1 MRWCIKPRRHHRSRG
16 NMPNRKLCTASTALA
31 CFAFIGAAT
40 ATPAFKILNH
50 QRLDMTAR
58 TETNGQKHLVF
69 DAYGRRFEVDL
80 QTNDNIARAVP
91 ADRSDIKPYLG
102 TLSGQPRSWVRLTQ
116 TRDGWRG
123 IVSDGQELY
132 GIEPANELRE
142 TAVQPL
148 PDGGSSS
155 TPVIYRLA
163 DAIMPNG
170 AAYCA
175 TDAIDSLTSLTTEQT
190 TGLKAFTR
198 LATELAQKDTTTLV
212 PTRELVVDA
221 VADHTFTDAIG
232 SDPQGAIIARWD
244 MIDGIWSN
252 QVGIKILLSTV
263 TVLNDAND
271 PFSTTTVPGNL
282 LAEVSGYRAGLSAH
296 DSTGVT
302 HLMTGRQFD
311 NNVVGI
317 AYLSSVCNGA
327 QSVSLSKS
335 TTSAT
340 LGALIAAHEL
350 GHNFNAVHDGVPGV
364 CASTPQ
370 TYLMAP
376 VINFSNQ
383 FSACSL
389 QSIQARAGTAA
400 CLVQIP
406 AGTVSGGGSS
416 GTSGGGPPVP
426 GNPTGGVDVGPSGGT
441 GSSGSG
447 SSSGGTSAG
456 GDGGSASSGAG
467 TTGGSGGGGRIDL
480 VWLAFLGT
488 LVGLKRARIPA

>member
-1 MRWCIKPRRHHRSRG
+1 MVGANRPQG
-16 NMPNRKLCTASTALA
+16 NMRNRKLCTASAALV
-31 CFAFIGAAT
+31 CLAFVGEAT
-40 ATPAFKILNH
+40 GTPTFKILYH

-58 TETNGQKHLVF
+58 TDTSGQKHLTF
-69 DAYGRRFEVDL
+69 DAYGRRFDIDL

-91 ADRSDIKPYLG
+91 SDRSDIKPYRG
-102 TLSGQPRSWVRLTQ
+102 TLSGQPGSWVRLTQ

-132 GIEPANELRE
+132 GIEPANELQQ

-170 AAYCA
+170 GAFCGADLA
-175 TDAIDSLTSLTTEQT
+175 ESPTSTSSSTDRPTA
-190 TGLKAFTR
+190 LKAFTR
-198 LATELAQKDTTTLV
+198 LATELSQKDTTQV

-232 SDPQGAIIARWD
+232 PDPQGAIIARWD
-244 MIDGIWSN
+244 MVDGIWSS
-252 QVGIKILLSTV
+252 QVGIKIVLSPI
-263 TVLNDAND
+263 TVLSDTDD
-271 PFSTTTVPGNL
+271 PFSATTVPATL
-282 LAEVSGYRAGLSAH
+282 LAEVSGYRAGISAH
-296 DSTGVT
+296 DGTGLT

-317 AYLSSVCNGA
+317 AYLGSVCNGA
-327 QSVSLSKS
+327 QSVSLSQS

-389 QSIQARAGTAA
+389 QTIQVHATTAA

-406 AGTVSGGGSS
+406 AGTVSGGGGS
-416 GTSGGGPPVP
+416 GSTGGSGGGSVP
-426 GNPTGGVDVGPSGGT
+426 GAPTGGVDVGPSSGT
-441 GSSGSG
+441 GSGGSTSGGGDSSSTGNSG
-447 SSSGGTSAG
+447 SSAT
-456 GDGGSASSGAG
+456 
-467 TTGGSGGGGRIDL
+467 SGGGGGRLDL
-480 VWLAFLGT
+480 VLLAFLAT
-488 LVGLKRARIPA
+488 LVGLQQARTSRRAVHTHQ